1 VWAWS
6 AAAAMDRPGVTYLK
20 VASLIPRRAH
30 PGRGQVEVHPGGGGG
45 DGPVTRRRPE
55 FPYAVSTMGG
65 KSGSDTVAAA
75 VSDVSA
81 GSAGSAAGA

>member
-1 VWAWS
+1 MC
-6 AAAAMDRPGVTYLK
+6 AAHTALVLVQNAAG
-20 VASLIPRRAH
+20 ARRAVSGG
-30 PGRGQVEVHPGGGGG
+30 GRG
-45 DGPVTRRRPE
+45 GPVTSRRPE

-65 KSGSDTVAAA
+65 KGGSDTVAAA